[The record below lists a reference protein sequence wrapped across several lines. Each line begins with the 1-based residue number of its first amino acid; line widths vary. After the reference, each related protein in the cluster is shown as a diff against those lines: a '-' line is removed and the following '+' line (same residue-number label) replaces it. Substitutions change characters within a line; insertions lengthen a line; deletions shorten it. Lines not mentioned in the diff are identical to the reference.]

1 MLRRRDQL
9 TWALILLGIFVLLV
23 PRIMRVL
30 RGTWV
35 SVETPPRYFARFEV
49 DVNQADWPELSLLP
63 GVGEVVAR
71 RIVEYRKQHGPF
83 EKIEDLLKVPGIGP
97 QTLSRI
103 RPFVQITLPGE
114 REAPENQ
121 DPSSP

>member
-49 DVNQADWPELSLLP
+49 DVNQADWPELTLLP

>member
-1 MLRRRDQL
+1 MLRRQDQL
-9 TWALILLGIFVLLV
+9 TWAFILLGMFVLLV
-23 PRIMRVL
+23 PRILQVL
-30 RGTWV
+30 RGNWV

-63 GVGEVVAR
+63 GIGEVVAR

-83 EKIEDLLKVPGIGP
+83 KKIEDLLKVPGIGP

-103 RPFVQITLPGE
+103 QPFVRITLPQE
-114 REAPENQ
+114 REVPKTQ
-121 DPSSP
+121 DPSLP